1 MNLVCYPHYA
11 AGGLICDLLNGP
23 PTRSYLAGSSYTG
36 LEHCL
41 FIGDNWEVYDEFD
54 VAEFEQKRLE
64 ALTTTP
70 LGSNPWLGTH
80 CHPKLIDLSNFD
92 AAISITTDSTQSQLY
107 RWLRA
112 YNLYFKP
119 QWTEYT
125 GIERVDLMR
134 ETAKSYLRPFY
145 HCNTPLLHE
154 IELQDIVKKSSRF
167 WRVCQTFKS
176 DVDFTK
182 VDRWL
187 ENNSFLFNYLET
199 PEFNSFMEAEYE
211 VSTKQL
217 YEYQ

>member
-11 AGGLICDLLNGP
+11 AGGLICDLLNKP
-23 PTRSYLAGSSYTG
+23 PTHGSKINSTVSS
-36 LEHCL
+36 LEHGL

-54 VAEFEQKRLE
+54 VNEFEKKRLE
-64 ALTTTP
+64 VLAATP
-70 LGSNPWLGTH
+70 LPNNPWLGTH
-80 CHPKLIDLSNFD
+80 CHPKLINLTNFD
-92 AAISITTDSTQSQLY
+92 AVISITTDSVQSQLY

-125 GIERVDLMR
+125 GIDRVDLMR

-145 HCNTPLLHE
+145 HCNNPLLHE
-154 IELQDIVKKSSRF
+154 IELQDIVKKSARF
-167 WRVCQTFKS
+167 CRVCQTFKS

-187 ENNSFLFNYLET
+187 ENNSFLFNYLDT